1 MTSAAT
7 AQEAKPTEWG
17 RWSVQH
23 GLLGVHGCATDQG
36 TVQNDS

>member
-1 MTSAAT
+1 MMSAAT

-23 GLLGVHGCATDQG
+23 GLLGVQWMH
-36 TVQNDS
+36 NRPRYSSK